1 MKRLGYL
8 AILVVV
14 GAMAVTLPASAEST
28 QVFKAQFH
36 DSPSSACP
44 PGADICGKGV
54 VKGFGTA
61 TTSLTFTSFVPGPGA
76 NCVTATATRTATLDS
91 DGSVLQLALVGT
103 ICDQK
108 VSGIFVIAGGT
119 GVFNQASGGG
129 MISGVAIR
137 GVPSDAVHFEG
148 TITLPS

>member
-8 AILVVV
+8 AILVAV
-14 GAMAVTLPASAEST
+14 GAMAVTLSASAEST

-36 DSPSSACP
+36 DSPSACP

-61 TTSLTFTSFVPGPGA
+61 TTSLTFTGFAPGPGA

-91 DGSVLQLALVGT
+91 DGSTLYIELDGT

-108 VSGIFVIAGGT
+108 VSGTFVIAGGS

-129 MISGVAIR
+129 MISGVTIR

>member
-1 MKRLGYL
+1 MKRLYL
-8 AILVVV
+8 SPLLALVVL
-14 GAMAVTLPASAEST
+14 AVALPASAEST

-44 PGADICGKGV
+44 PRTDTCGKGV
-54 VKGFGTA
+54 VKGFGTV
-61 TTSLTFTSFVPGPGA
+61 TTSLTFTGFGPGPGG
-76 NCVTATATRTATLDS
+76 NCVTATADRVVTLDS
-91 DGSVLQLALVGT
+91 DGSVLELALSGT

-108 VSGIFVIAGGT
+108 VSGTFVIAGGT

-129 MISGVAIR
+129 TISGVAVR